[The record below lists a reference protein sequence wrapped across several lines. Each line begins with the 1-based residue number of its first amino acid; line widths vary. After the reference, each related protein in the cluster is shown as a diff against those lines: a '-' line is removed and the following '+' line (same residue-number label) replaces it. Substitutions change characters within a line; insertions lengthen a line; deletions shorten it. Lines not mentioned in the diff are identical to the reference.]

1 VPRAAL
7 TDEQLRDFRA
17 RAVAVAT
24 RLFARDGYEA
34 VTMRAIAAELGCSPM
49 TPYRYFEDKDALF
62 AAVRTAAF
70 RRFADR
76 QQSAFESTDD
86 PAEQLERLHR
96 AYIAFALAEPDAY
109 RIMFELRQEPSVAQ
123 SELAA
128 ETARAFS
135 YLHRATEAAVA
146 IGLIQGDPLTQAH
159 LFWAA
164 VHGLVALHLA
174 GKLSVGRTLD
184 ELIRALPS
192 VSKRGK
198 GKKP

>member
-1 VPRAAL
+1 MPRAAL
-7 TDEQLRDFRA
+7 TDEQLRDFRG

-24 RLFARDGYEA
+24 CLFARDGYEA
-34 VTMRAIAAELGCSPM
+34 VTMRAVAAELGCSAM

-70 RRFADR
+70 GRFADR
-76 QQSAFESTDD
+76 QQSAFERTDD
-86 PAEQLERLHR
+86 PAEQLDRLHR

-109 RIMFELRQEPSVAQ
+109 RIMFELRQEPGGAH

-135 YLHRATEAAVA
+135 YLYRATEAAVGS
-146 IGLIQGDPLTQAH
+146 GLLQGDPLTQAH
-159 LFWAA
+159 LLWAS

-184 ELIRALPS
+184 ELIQALPS

-198 GKKP
+198 GKRT